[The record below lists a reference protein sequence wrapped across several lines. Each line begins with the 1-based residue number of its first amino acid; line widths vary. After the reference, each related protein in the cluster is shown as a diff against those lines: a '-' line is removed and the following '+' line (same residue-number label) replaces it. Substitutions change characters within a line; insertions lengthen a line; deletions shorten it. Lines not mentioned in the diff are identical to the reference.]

1 MVGRRTVI
9 VPGTIALTLS
19 CLVIGICGSFPVT
32 DRAAQWVIVIAQFFW
47 YRALKIELT
56 QDYV

>member
-1 MVGRRTVI
+1 VLGRRAVI

-19 CLVIGICGSFPVT
+19 CLVIGICGSVPVT
-32 DRAAQWVIVIAQFFW
+32 NRAAQWVIVIAQFFW
-47 YRALKIELT
+47 YHALKIELT